1 MEPKKYSSYA
11 DIDRDLEI
19 LKLEKEIHY
28 QKLLLS
34 VQKTKES
41 FEPQNIINS
50 YLGSFK
56 STISNNHVQI
66 LQTALP
72 YIIGWII
79 NRKRGR

>member
-11 DIDRDLEI
+11 DIDRDLEV

-34 VQKTKES
+34 FQKTKES
-41 FEPQNIINS
+41 FEPKNIINS

-56 STISNNHVQI
+56 STISNNYIQI
-66 LQTALP
+66 IQMAIP
-72 YIIGWII
+72 YIIGWFI
-79 NRKRGR
+79 NKKRGC

>member
-1 MEPKKYSSYA
+1 MEPKKYSSYV

-34 VQKTKES
+34 VKKTKES

-50 YLGSFK
+50 YLK
-56 STISNNHVQI
+56 LHLIVRQLNNLRICLIVQYKN
-66 LQTALP
+66 LD
-72 YIIGWII
+72 
-79 NRKRGR
+79 

>member
-11 DIDRDLEI
+11 EIDRDLEI

-28 QKLLLS
+28 QKVLLS
-34 VQKTKES
+34 FQKTKES

-56 STISNNHVQI
+56 TNISNNYVQI
-66 LQTALP
+66 IQIAIP
-72 YIIGWII
+72 YIIGWFI

>member
-1 MEPKKYSSYA
+1 MELKKYSSYA

-34 VQKTKES
+34 VKKTKES

-56 STISNNHVQI
+56 STISNNYVQI

>member
-11 DIDRDLEI
+11 DIDRELEV

-34 VQKTKES
+34 FQKTKES

-56 STISNNHVQI
+56 STIYNNYVQI

-79 NRKRGR
+79 NRKRG